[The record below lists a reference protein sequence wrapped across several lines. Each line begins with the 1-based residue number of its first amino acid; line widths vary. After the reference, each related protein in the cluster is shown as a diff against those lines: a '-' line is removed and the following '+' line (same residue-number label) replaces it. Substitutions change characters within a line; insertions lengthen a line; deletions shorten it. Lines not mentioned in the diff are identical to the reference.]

1 MDINKTLGWL
11 LISFSSAFSMNLQAA
26 ASNNAADLSSQF
38 VEKMVSQ
45 HGFDRKAVSQLLTQS
60 KLQRSILKAMSS
72 PAEGKAWYQY
82 RPIFL
87 TPSRIRKGVSFWRD
101 HEAVLA
107 ATEAKYGVP
116 AEIIVG
122 IIGVETFYG
131 GNTGKY
137 RVLDA
142 LTTLGFH
149 YPKRGKFFRSELE
162 HFLLLCREESMNPL
176 EPKGSYAG
184 AMGLPQFI
192 SSSYRNFAA
201 DFEGD
206 NKRDIWN
213 NPADAIASVAH
224 YFVKHNWQSGQPV
237 AYPVSVQGEQ
247 FKSILSKNLKP
258 EHSLAELQAL
268 GVQVPTTLAGNTQA
282 KLLAFELKNG
292 FEYWVGLDNFYVITR
307 YNHSPM
313 YAMAVYQLSQAI
325 RQQSQQPDLTATPR
339 K

>member
-11 LISFSSAFSMNLQAA
+11 LTIGFLTFTTNAQAVTD
-26 ASNNAADLSSQF
+26 NPDDLSVQF
-38 VEKMVSQ
+38 VERMVSK
-45 HGFDRKAVSQLLTQS
+45 HGFDRKTVSQLLTQS
-60 KLQRSILKAMSS
+60 RLQRSILKAMSS
-72 PAEGKAWYQY
+72 PAEGKDWYQY

-87 TPSRIRKGVSFWRD
+87 TQSRIRKGVSFWRT

-107 ATEAKYGVP
+107 ATAKKYGVP
-116 AEIIVG
+116 AEIIIA

-162 HFLLLCREESMNPL
+162 QFLLLCREESMNPL
-176 EPKGSYAG
+176 KPKGSYAG

-206 NKRDIWN
+206 NKRDIWK
-213 NPADAIASVAH
+213 NPADAIASVAN
-224 YFVKHNWQSGQPV
+224 YFVEHRWKTGQAV
-237 AYPVSVQGEQ
+237 AYPVSVQGHQ
-247 FKSILSKNLKP
+247 FKKILSKNLKP
-258 EHSLAELQAL
+258 GHSLTELQAL
-268 GVQVPTTLAGNTQA
+268 GVQVPTTLNSNTQA
-282 KLLAFELKNG
+282 KLLEFKLKKG
-292 FEYWVGLDNFYVITR
+292 SEYWLGLDNFYVITR

-325 RQQSQQPDLTATPR
+325 RKHSQQPDLAVTP
-339 K
+339 